1 MRTLAPWRPMRE
13 LAPLQHRM
21 EELFD
26 RLTEEFFGDWE
37 RPFWKAEG
45 WAPPIESHVENGNL
59 VVKANLP
66 GIDPKE
72 VSISVVG
79 NQLKIEGERKEEGKR
94 EEKDYYYR
102 EFHYGK
108 FSRTIPLPEGMNA
121 EKIKAN
127 YHDGMLEI
135 TMPAPKKIAPRR
147 IPIEAK

>member
-1 MRTLAPWRPMRE
+1 
-13 LAPLQHRM
+13 M
-21 EELFD
+21 EDLFD

-37 RPFWKAEG
+37 RPFWRAEG

-59 VVKANLP
+59 VVKAELP

-79 NQLKIEGERKEEGKR
+79 NELKIEGERKGEEKR

-102 EFHYGK
+102 ELHHGK
-108 FSRTIPLPEGMNA
+108 FSRIIPLPEGVNT
-121 EKIKAN
+121 EEIKAN
-127 YHDGMLEI
+127 YHEGMLEI
-135 TMPAPKKIAPRR
+135 TMPAPKGIAAKR